1 MVGVAG
7 LWYMVRDALLEEVR
21 KYSSIAIHMGKTI
34 KSYDDT
40 TNQSQIEVVVTDVDG
55 GGNEVAEKLTG
66 LLLVAA
72 DGVYSN
78 IRQIAGL
85 EPAKFATK
93 TKWRGVIPHV
103 PEESILDPFLD
114 KGVTPLMECDSTKGM
129 RSGDC
134 VLNLFNFH
142 PKIDRKC
149 TFVMNASV
157 TDVPPGTHPRAIFRK
172 YMTDPFHQKVL
183 EEIYELADDGE
194 LHYPLAMAVIE
205 LHDTV
210 NKRWGGNGRVLLIGD
225 SAHAMRPASGLGGS
239 MAFEDAVVLSR
250 LLKKSGLGYLKTK
263 ESAEA
268 LVHEFEASRFDRV
281 KRIWD
286 DQWDISEKV

>member
-1 MVGVAG
+1 
-7 LWYMVRDALLEEVR
+7 
-21 KYSSIAIHMGKTI
+21 
-34 KSYDDT
+34 
-40 TNQSQIEVVVTDVDG
+40 
-55 GGNEVAEKLTG
+55 
-66 LLLVAA
+66 
-72 DGVYSN
+72 
-78 IRQIAGL
+78 
-85 EPAKFATK
+85 
-93 TKWRGVIPHV
+93 
-103 PEESILDPFLD
+103 
-114 KGVTPLMECDSTKGM
+114 
-129 RSGDC
+129 
-134 VLNLFNFH
+134 
-142 PKIDRKC
+142 
-149 TFVMNASV
+149 MNASV

-183 EEIYELADDGE
+183 EEIYELADDRE

-250 LLKKSGLGYLKTK
+250 LLEKGGVGSLKTK

-286 DQWDISEKV
+286 DEWDISEKV